1 MVHYSDFI
9 VKFMDKYD
17 YPAEAVETFSRVLK
31 RLDSEKEFGDKM
43 DKLVEGYMYPW
54 ADNMQE
60 YLNGVIELSKEYDEN
75 ECTLDFIFL
84 LLCAPIVYERYME
97 KGLSEQLYWDT
108 MADMKYKLIECIK
121 CEEVPGTFVA
131 GWYNGFF
138 KLERFC
144 YGRFQFEETDYDFNF
159 DFVTKAGY
167 RLTKGQKLIG
177 FHIPSSGVPLTDE
190 VRLDAYKKAY
200 EAYKHLFPDGIMYFW
215 CGSWLLYPRHKEFL
229 PEKSN
234 ILKFM
239 SDFETVSWSEAEN
252 FHDAWRIFDKYS
264 DLPVDQLPTDTSL
277 RKAYADWFKAGNKG
291 GSACGVIVFDGERIL
306 R

>member
-1 MVHYSDFI
+1 MVHYSDF
-9 VKFMDKYD
+9 VRNFMEKYE
-17 YPAEAVETFSRVLK
+17 YPAEAIETFTRVLR

-43 DKLVEGYMYPW
+43 DKLVEGYMYPE

-84 LLCAPIVYERYME
+84 LLCTPIVYERYME
-97 KGLSEQLYWDT
+97 RGLSEQLFWDT

-144 YGRFQFEETDYDFNF
+144 YGRFQFEETDYGNDF

-167 RLTKGQKLIG
+167 RLTKGQPMIG

-200 EAYKHLFPDGIMYFW
+200 EAYKHLFPDGIMFFS

-234 ILKFM
+234 ILRFM
-239 SDFETVSWSEAEN
+239 SDFEIISWSESED

-264 DLPVDQLPTDTSL
+264 DLPADQLPTDTSL
-277 RKAYADWFKAGNKG
+277 RKAYAEWLKAGNKG
-291 GSACGVIVFDGERIL
+291 GGGNGVIVFDGEKIL

>member
-9 VKFMDKYD
+9 LNFMNKYE
-17 YPAEAVETFSRVLK
+17 YSAEAIETFSRVLK
-31 RLDSEKEFGDKM
+31 RLDEEKDFGDKM

-54 ADNMQE
+54 PDKMQD
-60 YLNGVIELSKEYDEN
+60 YLNGVTELSKEYGEN

-84 LLCAPIVYERYME
+84 LLCTPIVFDRYKER
-97 KGLSEQLYWDT
+97 GLSEQLFWDT
-108 MADMKYKLIECIK
+108 LADMKYKLIECIK

-200 EAYKHLFPDGIMYFW
+200 EAYKHLFPDGIMFFW

-239 SDFETVSWSEAEN
+239 SDFETVSWSESEH
-252 FHDAWRIFDKYS
+252 FHDGWRIFDKDS
-264 DLPVDQLPTDTSL
+264 DLPVDKLPTNTSL

-291 GSACGVIVFDGERIL
+291 GSACGVIVFDGEKIL

>member
-1 MVHYSDFI
+1 M
-9 VKFMDKYD
+9 
-17 YPAEAVETFSRVLK
+17 
-31 RLDSEKEFGDKM
+31 
-43 DKLVEGYMYPW
+43 
-54 ADNMQE
+54 
-60 YLNGVIELSKEYDEN
+60 
-75 ECTLDFIFL
+75 
-84 LLCAPIVYERYME
+84 ER
-97 KGLSEQLYWDT
+97 GLSEQLYWDT

-167 RLTKGQKLIG
+167 KLTSGQKLIG

-239 SDFETVSWSEAEN
+239 SDFEIVSWSESED

-264 DLPVDQLPTDTSL
+264 DLPADQLPTDTSL
-277 RKAYADWFKAGNKG
+277 RKAYAEWLKAGNKG
-291 GSACGVIVFDGERIL
+291 GSACGVIVFDGEKIL

>member
-1 MVHYSDFI
+1 MLHYTEFIADF
-9 VKFMDKYD
+9 MNRYD
-17 YPAEAVETFSRVLK
+17 YPAEAIETFTRVLK
-31 RLDSEKEFGDKM
+31 RLDEDKEFGDKM

-60 YLNGVIELSKEYDEN
+60 YLNGVIELSKEYNEN
-75 ECTLDFIFL
+75 ECTLDFVFL
-84 LLCAPIVYERYME
+84 LLCTPIVYERYKE
-97 KGLSEQLYWDT
+97 KGIPEETYWDT
-108 MADMKYKLIECIK
+108 MADMRCKLIECIK

-131 GWYNGFF
+131 GWYHGFF
-138 KLERFC
+138 KLERFA
-144 YGRFQFEETDYDFNF
+144 YGRFQFEETDYGNDF

-167 RLTKGQKLIG
+167 RLTKGQPMIG

-200 EAYKHLFPDGIMYFW
+200 GKYKHLFPDGIMFFS

-239 SDFETVSWSEAEN
+239 SDFEIISWSEAED

-264 DLPVDQLPTDTSL
+264 DLPADQLPTDTSL
-277 RKAYADWFKAGNKG
+277 RKAYAEWLKAGNKG
-291 GSACGVIVFDGERIL
+291 GSGNGVIVFDGEKIL

>member
-1 MVHYSDFI
+1 MLHYSKFIADFM
-9 VKFMDKYD
+9 KRYE
-17 YPAEAVETFSRVLK
+17 YPAEAIETFTRVLK
-31 RLDSEKEFGDKM
+31 RLDEEKEFGDKM
-43 DKLVEGYMYPW
+43 DALVEGYLYPQ
-54 ADNMQE
+54 ADNMQQ

-84 LLCAPIVYERYME
+84 LLCTPVVYERYKE
-97 KGLSEQLYWDT
+97 KKLSEELYWDT

-131 GWYNGFF
+131 GWYDGFF
-138 KLERFC
+138 KLERFA
-144 YGRFQFEETDYDFNF
+144 YGRYQFEETDYDFNF
-159 DFVTKAGY
+159 DFVTKCGR
-167 RLTKGQKLIG
+167 RLTKGQQLIG

-190 VRLDAYKKAY
+190 VRLDAFKKAY
-200 EAYKHLFPDGIMYFW
+200 QQYKHLFPDGIMYFW
-215 CGSWLLYPRHKEFL
+215 CGSWLLYPKHKEFL

-239 SDFETVSWSEAEN
+239 SDFEIVSWSVSED

-264 DLPVDQLPTDTSL
+264 DLPADQLPTDTSL
-277 RKAYADWFKAGNKG
+277 RRAYAEWLRNGGKG
-291 GSACGVIVFDGERIL
+291 GSGCGVIVFDGEKIL

>member
-1 MVHYSDFI
+1 MVHYSEFI
-9 VKFMDKYD
+9 ASFMDRYE
-17 YPAEAVETFSRVLK
+17 YPSEAVEAFTRVLK

-75 ECTLDFIFL
+75 ECTLDFVFL
-84 LLCAPIVYERYME
+84 LLCTPIVFERYKE
-97 KGLSEQLYWDT
+97 KGISEELFWDT

-144 YGRFQFEETDYDFNF
+144 YGRFQFEEVTYDFNF
-159 DFVTKAGY
+159 EFVTKSG
-167 RLTKGQKLIG
+167 RKLTAGQKTIG
-177 FHIPSSGVPLTDE
+177 FHIPSSGIPLTDE

-200 EAYKHLFPDGIMYFW
+200 QQYKHLFPDGIMYFW

-229 PEKSN
+229 PENSN
-234 ILKFM
+234 ILKFIG
-239 SDFETVSWSEAEN
+239 DFEIVSSEPRDKFN
-252 FHDAWRIFDKYS
+252 DAWRIFAKSGYKAPKHWAD
-264 DLPVDQLPTDTSL
+264 DTSM
-277 RKAYADWFKAGNKG
+277 RRAFKQHVLNGGKTGSGN
-291 GSACGVIVFDGERIL
+291 GVIVFDGEKIIK
-306 R
+306 

>member
-1 MVHYSDFI
+1 MLHYTEFIADF
-9 VKFMDKYD
+9 MNRYD
-17 YPAEAVETFSRVLK
+17 YPAEAIETFTRVLK
-31 RLDSEKEFGDKM
+31 RLDEDKEFGAKM

-60 YLNGVIELSKEYDEN
+60 YLNGVIELSKEYNEN

-84 LLCAPIVYERYME
+84 LLCTPIVYERYKE
-97 KGLSEQLYWDT
+97 KGIPEETYWDT
-108 MADMKYKLIECIK
+108 MADMRCKLIECIK

-138 KLERFC
+138 KLERFA
-144 YGRFQFEETDYDFNF
+144 YGRFQFEETDYGNDF

-167 RLTKGQKLIG
+167 RLTKGQTMIG

-200 EAYKHLFPDGIMYFW
+200 EQYKHLFPDGIMYFC

-239 SDFETVSWSEAEN
+239 SDFEIISWSESED

-264 DLPVDQLPTDTSL
+264 DLPADQLPTDTSL
-277 RKAYADWFKAGNKG
+277 RKAYAEWLKAGNKG
-291 GSACGVIVFDGERIL
+291 GSGNGVIVFDGEKIL

>member
-9 VKFMDKYD
+9 VNFMNRYE
-17 YPAEAVETFSRVLK
+17 YPAEAIETFSRVLK
-31 RLDSEKEFGDKM
+31 RLDAEKEFGDKM
-43 DKLVEGYMYPW
+43 DKLVEGYLFPW
-54 ADNMQE
+54 PDSMQE
-60 YLNGVIELSKEYDEN
+60 YLNGVVELSKEYNEN

-84 LLCAPIVYERYME
+84 LLCTPTVYDRYME

-108 MADMKYKLIECIK
+108 LADMKYKLIECIK

-144 YGRFQFEETDYDFNF
+144 YGRFQFEETEYDFNF

-167 RLTKGQKLIG
+167 KLTKGQKLIG
-177 FHIPSSGVPLTDE
+177 FHIPSSGVSLTDE

-200 EAYKHLFPDGIMYFW
+200 KAYRHLFPDGIMFFW

-229 PEKSN
+229 PENSN
-234 ILKFM
+234 ILRFM

-264 DLPVDQLPTDTSL
+264 DLPADQLPTDTSL
-277 RKAYADWFKAGNKG
+277 RKAYAEWLKAGNKG
-291 GSACGVIVFDGERIL
+291 GSACGVIVFDGERII